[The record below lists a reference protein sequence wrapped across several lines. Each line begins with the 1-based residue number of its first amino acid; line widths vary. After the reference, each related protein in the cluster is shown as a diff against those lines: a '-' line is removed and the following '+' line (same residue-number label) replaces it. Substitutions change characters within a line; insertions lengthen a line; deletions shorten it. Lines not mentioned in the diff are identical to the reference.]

1 MEFQKTA
8 SVKCLVLF
16 RIEWVWRERLKA
28 EEEEVETMQG
38 INRIL
43 LENLLP
49 AHVAQHYLAVLQV
62 NETIKKNIF
71 FFAHPLLR
79 KLPGLWGGGAL
90 FSTI

>member
-62 NETIKKNIF
+62 NETIKKILF
-71 FFAHPLLR
+71 LLTLYYE
-79 KLPGLWGGGAL
+79 LPGLWGGGAL